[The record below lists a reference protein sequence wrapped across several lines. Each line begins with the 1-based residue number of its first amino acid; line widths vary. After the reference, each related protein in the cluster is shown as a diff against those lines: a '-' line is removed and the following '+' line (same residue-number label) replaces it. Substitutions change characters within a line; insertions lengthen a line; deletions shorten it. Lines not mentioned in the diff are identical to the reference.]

1 MSLRINQNIEAL
13 TANRYLAQNDLML
26 SKSIEKLA
34 SGQKINSA
42 ADGPASLVISEGL
55 RAQISSLKQAAQNSE
70 VAASVIQTAEG
81 AMDEVS
87 RLLVNIRQRALAAA
101 NTGVNDELVVAAS
114 QFEIQNALSSI
125 DRIAQNTQFGSKPL
139 LNGTNP
145 ELEFQIGA
153 NKGNTLKLALPNITT
168 DKLGNGSSDKLGND
182 SSDKLGNGSSEDG
195 SSSLAEVDVR
205 TPSGAASAI
214 SIVDKAINE
223 IASSRGEL
231 GALQRSALQSNLVS
245 LRLDAENLSA
255 AESIIRDADVAMELA
270 EFTRL
275 QIMNQFAVAQAAQA
289 NVLPRNLLHLVQ
301 SQS

>member
-13 TANRYLAQNDLML
+13 TANRYLAQNDAML

-42 ADGPASLVISEGL
+42 TDGPASLVISESL
-55 RAQISSLKQAAQNSE
+55 RSQIGSLKEAAQNSE
-70 VAASVIQTAEG
+70 IAASVVQTAEG

-87 RLLVNIRQRALAAA
+87 RLLVNIRQRAVAAA
-101 NTGVNDELVVAAS
+101 NTGVNNELVVAAS
-114 QFEIQNALSSI
+114 QSEIQNALSSI

-139 LNGTNP
+139 LNGTNS

-153 NKGNTLKLALPNITT
+153 DKGNTLKLALPNITT
-168 DKLGNGSSDKLGND
+168 DKLGLT
-182 SSDKLGNGSSEDG
+182 SSEDG
-195 SSSLAEVDVR
+195 SSSSAEVDVR

-214 SIVDKAINE
+214 SIVDKAISE

>member
-13 TANRYLAQNDLML
+13 TANRYLAQNDAML

-42 ADGPASLVISEGL
+42 TDGPASLVISESL
-55 RAQISSLKQAAQNSE
+55 RSQISSLKEAARNSE
-70 VAASVIQTAEG
+70 VAASVVQTAEG

-87 RLLVNIRQRALAAA
+87 RLLVNIRQRAVAAA
-101 NTGVNDELVVAAS
+101 NTGVNNELIVAAS
-114 QFEIQNALSSI
+114 QSEIQNALSSI
-125 DRIAQNTQFGSKPL
+125 DRIAENTQFGSKPL
-139 LNGTNP
+139 LNGTNS

-153 NKGNTLKLALPNITT
+153 DKGNTLKLVLPNITT
-168 DKLGNGSSDKLGND
+168 DKLGI
-182 SSDKLGNGSSEDG
+182 GSSEAGD
-195 SSSLAEVDVR
+195 SSLAGVDVR
-205 TPSGAASAI
+205 TQSGAASAI
-214 SIVDKAINE
+214 SIVDKAISE

-289 NVLPRNLLHLVQ
+289 NVLPKNLLHLVQ
-301 SQS
+301 AQS

>member
-1 MSLRINQNIEAL
+1 MNN
-13 TANRYLAQNDLML
+13 
-26 SKSIEKLA
+26 
-34 SGQKINSA
+34 
-42 ADGPASLVISEGL
+42 
-55 RAQISSLKQAAQNSE
+55 
-70 VAASVIQTAEG
+70 
-81 AMDEVS
+81 
-87 RLLVNIRQRALAAA
+87 
-101 NTGVNDELVVAAS
+101 ELIVAAS
-114 QFEIQNALSSI
+114 QSEIQNALSSI
-125 DRIAQNTQFGSKPL
+125 DRIAENTQFGTKSL
-139 LNGTNP
+139 LNGTNS

-153 NKGNTLKLALPNITT
+153 DKSNTLKLVLPNITT
-168 DKLGNGSSDKLGND
+168 DKLGI
-182 SSDKLGNGSSEDG
+182 GSSEDG
-195 SSSLAEVDVR
+195 GSSLAGVDVR

-214 SIVDKAINE
+214 SIVDKAISE

-301 SQS
+301 AQS

>member
-13 TANRYLAQNDLML
+13 TANRYLAQNDAML

-42 ADGPASLVISEGL
+42 TDGPASLVISESL
-55 RAQISSLKQAAQNSE
+55 RSQISSLKEAAQNSE
-70 VAASVIQTAEG
+70 IAASVVQTAEG

-87 RLLVNIRQRALAAA
+87 RLLVNIRQRAVAAA
-101 NTGVNDELVVAAS
+101 NTGVNNELVVAAS
-114 QFEIQNALSSI
+114 QSEIQNALSSI

-153 NKGNTLKLALPNITT
+153 DKGNTIKLALPNITT
-168 DKLGNGSSDKLGND
+168 DKLGIGSSDG
-182 SSDKLGNGSSEDG
+182 G
-195 SSSLAEVDVR
+195 SSLAEVDVR

-214 SIVDKAINE
+214 SIVDKAISE

>member
-13 TANRYLAQNDLML
+13 TANRYLAQNDAML

-42 ADGPASLVISEGL
+42 TDGPASLVISENL
-55 RAQISSLKQAAQNSE
+55 RSQIGSLKEAAQNSE
-70 VAASVIQTAEG
+70 IAASVVQTAEG

-87 RLLVNIRQRALAAA
+87 RLLVNIRQRAVAAS
-101 NTGVNDELVVAAS
+101 NTGVNNELVVAAS
-114 QFEIQNALSSI
+114 QSEIQNALSSI

-153 NKGNTLKLALPNITT
+153 DKGNTLKLALPNITT
-168 DKLGNGSSDKLGND
+168 DKLGIGSSDG
-182 SSDKLGNGSSEDG
+182 G
-195 SSSLAEVDVR
+195 SSLAEVDVR

-214 SIVDKAINE
+214 SIVDKAISE

>member
-13 TANRYLAQNDLML
+13 TANRYLAQNDEML
-26 SKSIEKLA
+26 SKSIERLA

-42 ADGPASLVISEGL
+42 TDGPSSLVISESL
-55 RAQISSLKQAAQNSE
+55 RSQISSLKEAAQNSE
-70 VAASVIQTAEG
+70 IAASVVQTAEG

-87 RLLVNIRQRALAAA
+87 RLLVNIRQRAVAAA
-101 NTGVNDELVVAAS
+101 NTGVNNELVVAAS
-114 QFEIQNALSSI
+114 QSEIQNALSSI

-139 LNGTNP
+139 LNGTNS
-145 ELEFQIGA
+145 ELEFQIGTD
-153 NKGNTLKLALPNITT
+153 KGNTIKLALPNITT
-168 DKLGNGSSDKLGND
+168 DKLGIGSSDG
-182 SSDKLGNGSSEDG
+182 G
-195 SSSLAEVDVR
+195 SSLAEVDVR

-214 SIVDKAINE
+214 SIVDKAISE

>member
-13 TANRYLAQNDLML
+13 TANRYLAQNDAML

-42 ADGPASLVISEGL
+42 TDGPASLVISENL
-55 RAQISSLKQAAQNSE
+55 RSQISSLKEAAQNSE
-70 VAASVIQTAEG
+70 IAASVVQTAEG

-87 RLLVNIRQRALAAA
+87 RLLVNIRQRAVAAA
-101 NTGVNDELVVAAS
+101 NTGVNNELVVAAS
-114 QFEIQNALSSI
+114 QSEIQNALSSI

-139 LNGTNP
+139 LNGTNS
-145 ELEFQIGA
+145 ELEFQIGTD
-153 NKGNTLKLALPNITT
+153 KGNTIKLALPNITT
-168 DKLGNGSSDKLGND
+168 DKLGIGSF
-182 SSDKLGNGSSEDG
+182 DG
-195 SSSLAEVDVR
+195 GSSLAEVDVR

-214 SIVDKAINE
+214 SIIDKAISE

>member
-1 MSLRINQNIEAL
+1 MGLRINQNIEAL
-13 TANRYLAQNDLML
+13 TANRYLAQNDAML

-42 ADGPASLVISEGL
+42 TDGPASLVISESL
-55 RAQISSLKQAAQNSE
+55 RSQISSLKEAARNSE
-70 VAASVIQTAEG
+70 VAASVVQTAEG

-87 RLLVNIRQRALAAA
+87 RLLVNIRQRAVAAA
-101 NTGVNDELVVAAS
+101 NTGVNNELIVAAS
-114 QFEIQNALSSI
+114 QSEIQNALSSI
-125 DRIAQNTQFGSKPL
+125 DRIAENTQFGSKPL
-139 LNGTNP
+139 LNGTNS

-153 NKGNTLKLALPNITT
+153 DKGNTLKLVLPNITT
-168 DKLGNGSSDKLGND
+168 DKLGI
-182 SSDKLGNGSSEDG
+182 GSSEAGD
-195 SSSLAEVDVR
+195 SSLAGVDVR

-214 SIVDKAINE
+214 SIVDKAISE

-301 SQS
+301 AQS

>member
-13 TANRYLAQNDLML
+13 TANRYLAQNDAML

-42 ADGPASLVISEGL
+42 TDGPASLVISENL
-55 RAQISSLKQAAQNSE
+55 RSQIGSLKEAAQNSE
-70 VAASVIQTAEG
+70 IAASVVQTAEG

-87 RLLVNIRQRALAAA
+87 RLLVNIRQRAVAAA
-101 NTGVNDELVVAAS
+101 NTGVNNELVVAAS
-114 QFEIQNALSSI
+114 QSEIQNALSSI

-153 NKGNTLKLALPNITT
+153 DKGNTLKLALPNITT
-168 DKLGNGSSDKLGND
+168 DKLGIGSSDG
-182 SSDKLGNGSSEDG
+182 G
-195 SSSLAEVDVR
+195 SSLAEVDVR

-214 SIVDKAINE
+214 STVDKAISE

>member
-13 TANRYLAQNDLML
+13 TANRYLAQNDAML

-42 ADGPASLVISEGL
+42 TDGPASLVISENL
-55 RAQISSLKQAAQNSE
+55 RSQIGSLKEAAQNSE
-70 VAASVIQTAEG
+70 IAASVVQTAEG

-87 RLLVNIRQRALAAA
+87 RLLVNIRQRAVAAA
-101 NTGVNDELVVAAS
+101 NTGVNNELVVAAS
-114 QFEIQNALSSI
+114 QSEIQNALSSI

-145 ELEFQIGA
+145 ELEFQNGA
-153 NKGNTLKLALPNITT
+153 DKGNTLKLALPNITT
-168 DKLGNGSSDKLGND
+168 DKLGIGSSDG
-182 SSDKLGNGSSEDG
+182 G
-195 SSSLAEVDVR
+195 SSLAEVDVR

-214 SIVDKAINE
+214 SIVDKAISE

>member
-13 TANRYLAQNDLML
+13 TASRYLAQNDAML

-34 SGQKINSA
+34 SGKKINSA
-42 ADGPASLVISEGL
+42 TDGPASLVISESL
-55 RAQISSLKQAAQNSE
+55 RSQISSLKEAAQNSE
-70 VAASVIQTAEG
+70 VAASVVQTAEG

-87 RLLVNIRQRALAAA
+87 RLLVNIRQRAVAAA
-101 NTGVNDELVVAAS
+101 NTGVNNELVVAAS
-114 QFEIQNALSSI
+114 QSEIQNALSSI

-139 LNGTNP
+139 LNGTNS

-153 NKGNTLKLALPNITT
+153 DKGNTLKLALPNITT
-168 DKLGNGSSDKLGND
+168 DKLGLTSSG
-182 SSDKLGNGSSEDG
+182 DG

-214 SIVDKAINE
+214 SIVDKAISE

>member
-13 TANRYLAQNDLML
+13 TANRYLAQNDAML

-42 ADGPASLVISEGL
+42 ADGPASLVISESL
-55 RAQISSLKQAAQNSE
+55 RSQISSLKEAAQNSE
-70 VAASVIQTAEG
+70 VAASVVQTAEG

-87 RLLVNIRQRALAAA
+87 RLLVNIRQRAVAAA
-101 NTGVNDELVVAAS
+101 NTGVNNELVVAAS
-114 QFEIQNALSSI
+114 QSEIQNALSSI

-153 NKGNTLKLALPNITT
+153 DKGNTLKLALPNITT
-168 DKLGNGSSDKLGND
+168 DKLGI
-182 SSDKLGNGSSEDG
+182 GSSEDG

-214 SIVDKAINE
+214 SIVDKAISE

>member
-13 TANRYLAQNDLML
+13 TANRYLAQNDAML

-42 ADGPASLVISEGL
+42 TDGPASLVISESL
-55 RAQISSLKQAAQNSE
+55 RSQISSLKEAARNSE
-70 VAASVIQTAEG
+70 VAASVVQTAEG

-87 RLLVNIRQRALAAA
+87 RLLVNIRQRAIAAA
-101 NTGVNDELVVAAS
+101 NTGVNNELIVAAS
-114 QFEIQNALSSI
+114 QSEIQNALSSI
-125 DRIAQNTQFGSKPL
+125 DRIAENTQFGSKPL
-139 LNGTNP
+139 LNGTNS

-153 NKGNTLKLALPNITT
+153 DKGNTLKLVLPNITT
-168 DKLGNGSSDKLGND
+168 DKLGI
-182 SSDKLGNGSSEDG
+182 GSSEAGD
-195 SSSLAEVDVR
+195 SSLAGVDVR

-214 SIVDKAINE
+214 SIVDKAISE

-301 SQS
+301 AQS

>member
-13 TANRYLAQNDLML
+13 TASRYLAQNDAML

-42 ADGPASLVISEGL
+42 ADGPASLVISESL
-55 RAQISSLKQAAQNSE
+55 RSQISSLKEAAQNSE
-70 VAASVIQTAEG
+70 VAASVVQTAEG

-87 RLLVNIRQRALAAA
+87 RLLVNIRQRAVAAA

-114 QFEIQNALSSI
+114 QSEIQNALSSI

-153 NKGNTLKLALPNITT
+153 DKGNTLKLALPNITT
-168 DKLGNGSSDKLGND
+168 DKLGI
-182 SSDKLGNGSSEDG
+182 GSSEDG

-214 SIVDKAINE
+214 SIVDKAISE

>member
-153 NKGNTLKLALPNITT
+153 NKGNILKLALPNITT
-168 DKLGNGSSDKLGND
+168 DKLGNGSSDKLGNG

-301 SQS
+301 SQP

>member
-13 TANRYLAQNDLML
+13 TANRYLAQNDEML

-42 ADGPASLVISEGL
+42 TDGPASLVISENL
-55 RAQISSLKQAAQNSE
+55 RSQISSLKEAAQNSE
-70 VAASVIQTAEG
+70 IAASVVQTAEG

-87 RLLVNIRQRALAAA
+87 RLLVNIRQRAVAAA
-101 NTGVNDELVVAAS
+101 NTGVNNELVVAAS
-114 QFEIQNALSSI
+114 QSEIQNALSSI

-153 NKGNTLKLALPNITT
+153 DKGSKLKLALPNITT
-168 DKLGNGSSDKLGND
+168 DKLGIGSSDG
-182 SSDKLGNGSSEDG
+182 G
-195 SSSLAEVDVR
+195 SSLAEVDVR

-214 SIVDKAINE
+214 SIVDKAISE

>member
-301 SQS
+301 SQP

>member
-13 TANRYLAQNDLML
+13 TANRYLAQNDAML

-42 ADGPASLVISEGL
+42 TDGPASLVISESL
-55 RAQISSLKQAAQNSE
+55 RSQIGSLKEAAQNSE
-70 VAASVIQTAEG
+70 IAASVVQTAEG

-87 RLLVNIRQRALAAA
+87 RLLVNIRQRAVAAA
-101 NTGVNDELVVAAS
+101 NTGVNNELVVAAS
-114 QFEIQNALSSI
+114 QSEIQNALSSI

-153 NKGNTLKLALPNITT
+153 DKGNTLKLALPNITT
-168 DKLGNGSSDKLGND
+168 DKLGIGSSDG
-182 SSDKLGNGSSEDG
+182 G
-195 SSSLAEVDVR
+195 SSLAEVDVR

-214 SIVDKAINE
+214 SIVDKAISE

>member
-13 TANRYLAQNDLML
+13 TANRYLAQNDAML

-42 ADGPASLVISEGL
+42 TDGPASLVISESL
-55 RAQISSLKQAAQNSE
+55 RSQISSLKEAARNSE
-70 VAASVIQTAEG
+70 VAASVVQTAEG

-87 RLLVNIRQRALAAA
+87 RLLVNIRQRAIAAA
-101 NTGVNDELVVAAS
+101 NTGVNNELIVAAS
-114 QFEIQNALSSI
+114 QSEIQNALSSI
-125 DRIAQNTQFGSKPL
+125 DRIAENTQFGSKPL
-139 LNGTNP
+139 LNGTNS

-153 NKGNTLKLALPNITT
+153 DKGNTLKLILPNITT
-168 DKLGNGSSDKLGND
+168 DKLGI
-182 SSDKLGNGSSEDG
+182 GSSEAGD
-195 SSSLAEVDVR
+195 SSLAGVDVR

-214 SIVDKAINE
+214 SIVDKAISE

-301 SQS
+301 AQS

>member
-13 TANRYLAQNDLML
+13 TANRYLAQNDAML

-42 ADGPASLVISEGL
+42 TDGPASLVISESL
-55 RAQISSLKQAAQNSE
+55 RSQIGSLKEAAQNSE
-70 VAASVIQTAEG
+70 IAASVVQTAEG

-87 RLLVNIRQRALAAA
+87 RLLVNIRQRAVAAA
-101 NTGVNDELVVAAS
+101 NTGVNNELVVAAS
-114 QFEIQNALSSI
+114 QSEIQNALSSI

-139 LNGTNP
+139 LNGTNS
-145 ELEFQIGA
+145 ELEFQIGTD
-153 NKGNTLKLALPNITT
+153 KGNTIKLALPNITT
-168 DKLGNGSSDKLGND
+168 DKLGIGSSDG
-182 SSDKLGNGSSEDG
+182 G
-195 SSSLAEVDVR
+195 SSLAEVDVR

-214 SIVDKAINE
+214 SIVDKAISE

>member
-13 TANRYLAQNDLML
+13 TANRYLAQNDEML
-26 SKSIEKLA
+26 SKSIERLA

-42 ADGPASLVISEGL
+42 TDGPSSLVISESL
-55 RAQISSLKQAAQNSE
+55 RSQISSLKEAAQNSE
-70 VAASVIQTAEG
+70 IAASVVQTAEG

-87 RLLVNIRQRALAAA
+87 RLLVNIRQRAVAAA
-101 NTGVNDELVVAAS
+101 NTGVNNELVVAAS
-114 QFEIQNALSSI
+114 QSEIQNALNSI
-125 DRIAQNTQFGSKPL
+125 DRIAQNTQSGSKPL

-153 NKGNTLKLALPNITT
+153 DKGNTLKLALPNITT
-168 DKLGNGSSDKLGND
+168 DKLGIGSSDG
-182 SSDKLGNGSSEDG
+182 G
-195 SSSLAEVDVR
+195 SSLAEVDVR

-214 SIVDKAINE
+214 SIVDKAISE

-275 QIMNQFAVAQAAQA
+275 QITNQFAVAQAAQA

>member
-13 TANRYLAQNDLML
+13 TANRYLAQNDAML

-42 ADGPASLVISEGL
+42 TDGPASLVISESL
-55 RAQISSLKQAAQNSE
+55 RSQISSLKEAAQNSE
-70 VAASVIQTAEG
+70 VAASVVQTAEG

-87 RLLVNIRQRALAAA
+87 RLLVNIRQRAVAAA
-101 NTGVNDELVVAAS
+101 NTGVNNELVVAAS
-114 QFEIQNALSSI
+114 QSEIQNALSSI

-153 NKGNTLKLALPNITT
+153 DKGNTLKLALPNITT
-168 DKLGNGSSDKLGND
+168 DKLGI
-182 SSDKLGNGSSEDG
+182 GSSEDG

-214 SIVDKAINE
+214 SIVDKAISE

>member
-13 TANRYLAQNDLML
+13 TASRYLAQNDAML

-42 ADGPASLVISEGL
+42 TDGPASLVISESL
-55 RAQISSLKQAAQNSE
+55 RSQISSLKEAAQNSE
-70 VAASVIQTAEG
+70 VAASVVQTAEG

-87 RLLVNIRQRALAAA
+87 RLLVNIRQRAVAAA
-101 NTGVNDELVVAAS
+101 NTGVNNELVVAAS
-114 QFEIQNALSSI
+114 QSEIQNALSSI

-153 NKGNTLKLALPNITT
+153 DKGNTIQVSLPNIATN
-168 DKLGNGSSDKLGND
+168 KLGVYGSEEE
-182 SSDKLGNGSSEDG
+182 GSKT
-195 SSSLAEVDVR
+195 SLAEVDVR

-214 SIVDKAINE
+214 SIVDKAISE

>member
-13 TANRYLAQNDLML
+13 TANRYLAQNDAML

-42 ADGPASLVISEGL
+42 TDGPASLVISESL
-55 RAQISSLKQAAQNSE
+55 RSQISSLKEAARNSE
-70 VAASVIQTAEG
+70 VAASVVQTAEG

-87 RLLVNIRQRALAAA
+87 RLLVNIRQRAVAAA
-101 NTGVNDELVVAAS
+101 NTGVNNELIVAAS
-114 QFEIQNALSSI
+114 QSEIQNALNSI
-125 DRIAQNTQFGSKPL
+125 DRIAENTQFGSKTL
-139 LNGTNP
+139 LNGTNS

-153 NKGNTLKLALPNITT
+153 DKGNTLKLVLPNITT
-168 DKLGNGSSDKLGND
+168 DKLGI
-182 SSDKLGNGSSEDG
+182 GSSEAGD
-195 SSSLAEVDVR
+195 SSLAGVDVR

-214 SIVDKAINE
+214 SIVDKAISE

-301 SQS
+301 AQS

>member
-1 MSLRINQNIEAL
+1 MCIRDRS
-13 TANRYLAQNDLML
+13 
-26 SKSIEKLA
+26 
-34 SGQKINSA
+34 
-42 ADGPASLVISEGL
+42 
-55 RAQISSLKQAAQNSE
+55 QISSLKEAAQNSE
-70 VAASVIQTAEG
+70 IAASVVQTAEG

-87 RLLVNIRQRALAAA
+87 RLLVNIRQRAVAAA
-101 NTGVNDELVVAAS
+101 NTGVNNELVVAAS
-114 QFEIQNALSSI
+114 QSEIQNALSSI

-153 NKGNTLKLALPNITT
+153 DKGNTLKLALPNITT
-168 DKLGNGSSDKLGND
+168 DKLGI
-182 SSDKLGNGSSEDG
+182 GSSEDG
-195 SSSLAEVDVR
+195 GSSLAEVDVR

-214 SIVDKAINE
+214 SIVDKAISE

-231 GALQRSALQSNLVS
+231 GALQRSALQSNLIS

-255 AESIIRDADVAMELA
+255 AESIIRDADVAIELA

-289 NVLPRNLLHLVQ
+289 NVLPRNLMHLVQ

>member
-13 TANRYLAQNDLML
+13 TANRYLAQNDAML

-42 ADGPASLVISEGL
+42 TDGPASLVISESL
-55 RAQISSLKQAAQNSE
+55 RSQISSLKEAAQNSE
-70 VAASVIQTAEG
+70 VAASVVQTAEG

-87 RLLVNIRQRALAAA
+87 RLLVNIRQRAVAAA
-101 NTGVNDELVVAAS
+101 NTGVNNELVVAAS
-114 QFEIQNALSSI
+114 QSEIQNALSSI

-153 NKGNTLKLALPNITT
+153 DKGNTLKLALPNITT
-168 DKLGNGSSDKLGND
+168 DKLGLT
-182 SSDKLGNGSSEDG
+182 SSEDG

-214 SIVDKAINE
+214 SIVDKAISE

>member
-13 TANRYLAQNDLML
+13 TANRYLAQNDAML

-42 ADGPASLVISEGL
+42 TDGPASLVISESL
-55 RAQISSLKQAAQNSE
+55 RSQISSLKEAARNSE
-70 VAASVIQTAEG
+70 VAASVVQTAEG

-87 RLLVNIRQRALAAA
+87 RLLVNIRQRAVAAA
-101 NTGVNDELVVAAS
+101 NTGVNNELIVAAS
-114 QFEIQNALSSI
+114 QSEIQNALSSI
-125 DRIAQNTQFGSKPL
+125 DRIAENTQFGSKSL
-139 LNGTNP
+139 LNGTNS

-153 NKGNTLKLALPNITT
+153 DKGNTLKLVLPNITT
-168 DKLGNGSSDKLGND
+168 DKLGI
-182 SSDKLGNGSSEDG
+182 GSSEAGD
-195 SSSLAEVDVR
+195 SSLAGVDVR

-214 SIVDKAINE
+214 SIVDKAISE

-301 SQS
+301 AQS

>member
-13 TANRYLAQNDLML
+13 TANRYLAQNDEML
-26 SKSIEKLA
+26 SKSIERLA

-42 ADGPASLVISEGL
+42 TDGPSSLVISESL
-55 RAQISSLKQAAQNSE
+55 RSQISSLKEAAQNSE
-70 VAASVIQTAEG
+70 IAASVVQTAEG

-87 RLLVNIRQRALAAA
+87 RLLVNIRQRAVAAA
-101 NTGVNDELVVAAS
+101 NTGVNNELVVAAS
-114 QFEIQNALSSI
+114 QSEIQNALNSI

-153 NKGNTLKLALPNITT
+153 DKGNTLKLALPNITT
-168 DKLGNGSSDKLGND
+168 DKLGIGSSDG
-182 SSDKLGNGSSEDG
+182 G
-195 SSSLAEVDVR
+195 SSLAEVDVR

-214 SIVDKAINE
+214 SIVDKAISE

-231 GALQRSALQSNLVS
+231 GALQRSALQSNLIS

-255 AESIIRDADVAMELA
+255 AESIIRDADIAMELA

>member
-13 TANRYLAQNDLML
+13 TANRYLAQNDEML
-26 SKSIEKLA
+26 SKSIERLA

-42 ADGPASLVISEGL
+42 TDGPSSLVISESL
-55 RAQISSLKQAAQNSE
+55 RSQISSLKEAAQNSE
-70 VAASVIQTAEG
+70 IAASVVQTAEG

-87 RLLVNIRQRALAAA
+87 RLLVNIRQRAVAAA
-101 NTGVNDELVVAAS
+101 NTGVNNELVVAAS
-114 QFEIQNALSSI
+114 QSEIQNALSSI

-139 LNGTNP
+139 LNGTNS

-153 NKGNTLKLALPNITT
+153 DKGNTIKLALPNITT
-168 DKLGNGSSDKLGND
+168 DKLGIGSSDG
-182 SSDKLGNGSSEDG
+182 G
-195 SSSLAEVDVR
+195 SSLAEVDVR

-214 SIVDKAINE
+214 SIVDKAISE

>member
-13 TANRYLAQNDLML
+13 TANRYLAQNDAML

-42 ADGPASLVISEGL
+42 TDGPASLVISESL
-55 RAQISSLKQAAQNSE
+55 RSQIGSLKEAAQNSE
-70 VAASVIQTAEG
+70 IAASVVQTAEG

-87 RLLVNIRQRALAAA
+87 RLLVNIRQRAVAAA
-101 NTGVNDELVVAAS
+101 NTGVNNELVVAAS
-114 QFEIQNALSSI
+114 EIQNALSSI

-153 NKGNTLKLALPNITT
+153 DKGNTLKLALPNITT
-168 DKLGNGSSDKLGND
+168 DKLGI
-182 SSDKLGNGSSEDG
+182 GSSEDG
-195 SSSLAEVDVR
+195 GSSLAEVDVR

-214 SIVDKAINE
+214 SIVDKAISE

>member
-13 TANRYLAQNDLML
+13 NANRYLAQNDAML

-42 ADGPASLVISEGL
+42 TDGPASLVISESL
-55 RAQISSLKQAAQNSE
+55 RSQISSLKEAARNSE
-70 VAASVIQTAEG
+70 VAASVVQTAEG

-87 RLLVNIRQRALAAA
+87 RLLVNIRQRAVAAA
-101 NTGVNDELVVAAS
+101 NTGVNNELIVAAS
-114 QFEIQNALSSI
+114 QSEIQNALNSI
-125 DRIAQNTQFGSKPL
+125 DRIAENTQFGSKTL
-139 LNGTNP
+139 LNGTNS

-153 NKGNTLKLALPNITT
+153 DKGNTLKLVLPNITT
-168 DKLGNGSSDKLGND
+168 DKLGIGG
-182 SSDKLGNGSSEDG
+182 SEDG
-195 SSSLAEVDVR
+195 DSSLAGVDVR

-214 SIVDKAINE
+214 SIVDKAISE

-301 SQS
+301 AQS

>member
-13 TANRYLAQNDLML
+13 TANRYLAQNDEML
-26 SKSIEKLA
+26 SKSIERLA

-42 ADGPASLVISEGL
+42 TDGPSSLVISESL
-55 RAQISSLKQAAQNSE
+55 RSQISSLKEAAQNSE
-70 VAASVIQTAEG
+70 IAASVVQTAEG

-87 RLLVNIRQRALAAA
+87 RLLVNIRQRAIAAA
-101 NTGVNDELVVAAS
+101 NTGVNNELVVAAS
-114 QFEIQNALSSI
+114 QSEIQNALSSI

-153 NKGNTLKLALPNITT
+153 DKGNTLKLALPNITT
-168 DKLGNGSSDKLGND
+168 NKLGI
-182 SSDKLGNGSSEDG
+182 GSSEDG
-195 SSSLAEVDVR
+195 ESSLAEVDVR

-214 SIVDKAINE
+214 SIVDKAISE

-231 GALQRSALQSNLVS
+231 GALQRSALQSNLIS

-275 QIMNQFAVAQAAQA
+275 QIMNQFAIAQAAQA
-289 NVLPRNLLHLVQ
+289 NVLPRNLLHLIQ

>member
-13 TANRYLAQNDLML
+13 TANRYLAQNDAML

-34 SGQKINSA
+34 SGQKINSST
-42 ADGPASLVISEGL
+42 DGPASLVISESL
-55 RAQISSLKQAAQNSE
+55 RSQISSLKEAARNSE
-70 VAASVIQTAEG
+70 VAASVVQTAEG

-87 RLLVNIRQRALAAA
+87 RLLVNIRQRAVAAA
-101 NTGVNDELVVAAS
+101 NTGVNNELIVAAS
-114 QFEIQNALSSI
+114 QSEIQNALNSI
-125 DRIAQNTQFGSKPL
+125 DRIAENTQFGSKTL
-139 LNGTNP
+139 LNGTNS

-153 NKGNTLKLALPNITT
+153 DKGNTLKLVLPNITT
-168 DKLGNGSSDKLGND
+168 DKLGIGG
-182 SSDKLGNGSSEDG
+182 SEDG
-195 SSSLAEVDVR
+195 DSSLAGVDVR

-214 SIVDKAINE
+214 SIVDKAISE

-301 SQS
+301 AQS

>member
-1 MSLRINQNIEAL
+1 MSLRINQNIAAL
-13 TANRYLAQNDLML
+13 TANRYLAQNDAML

-42 ADGPASLVISEGL
+42 ADGPASLMISESL
-55 RAQISSLKQAAQNSE
+55 RSQIGSLKEAAQNTE
-70 VAASVIQTAEG
+70 VAASVVQTAEG

-87 RLLVNIRQRALAAA
+87 RLLVNIRQRAVAAA

-114 QFEIQNALSSI
+114 QSEIQNALNSI
-125 DRIAQNTQFGSKPL
+125 DRIAQNTQFGSKLL
-139 LNGTNP
+139 LNGTNS
-145 ELEFQIGA
+145 ELEFQIGFGSSSSQRA
-153 NKGNTLKLALPNITT
+153 GKGNRLMLVLPNITT
-168 DKLGNGSSDKLGND
+168 DKLGI
-182 SSDKLGNGSSEDG
+182 GSSEDG
-195 SSSLAEVDVR
+195 GSSLAEVDVR

-214 SIVDKAINE
+214 SIVDKAIGE

-275 QIMNQFAVAQAAQA
+275 QIMNQ
-289 NVLPRNLLHLVQ
+289 
-301 SQS
+301 

>member
-13 TANRYLAQNDLML
+13 TANRYLAQNDAML

-42 ADGPASLVISEGL
+42 TDGPASLVISENL
-55 RAQISSLKQAAQNSE
+55 RSQISSLKEAAQNSE
-70 VAASVIQTAEG
+70 IAASVVQTAEG

-87 RLLVNIRQRALAAA
+87 RLLVNIRQRAVAAA
-101 NTGVNDELVVAAS
+101 NTGVNNELVVAAS
-114 QFEIQNALSSI
+114 QSEIQNALSSI

-139 LNGTNP
+139 LNGTNS

-153 NKGNTLKLALPNITT
+153 DKGNTIKLALPNITT
-168 DKLGNGSSDKLGND
+168 DKLGIGSSDG
-182 SSDKLGNGSSEDG
+182 G
-195 SSSLAEVDVR
+195 SSLAEVDVR

-214 SIVDKAINE
+214 SIIDKAISE

>member
-13 TANRYLAQNDLML
+13 TANRYLAQNDAML

-42 ADGPASLVISEGL
+42 TDGPASLVISESL
-55 RAQISSLKQAAQNSE
+55 RSQISSLKEAAQNSE
-70 VAASVIQTAEG
+70 IAASVVQTAEG

-87 RLLVNIRQRALAAA
+87 RLLVNIRQRAVAAA
-101 NTGVNDELVVAAS
+101 NTGVNNELVVAAS
-114 QFEIQNALSSI
+114 QSEIQNALSSI

-139 LNGTNP
+139 LNGTNS

-153 NKGNTLKLALPNITT
+153 DKGNTLKLALPNITT
-168 DKLGNGSSDKLGND
+168 DKLGI
-182 SSDKLGNGSSEDG
+182 GSSEDG

-214 SIVDKAINE
+214 SIVDKAISE

>member
-13 TANRYLAQNDLML
+13 TANRYLAQNDAML

-42 ADGPASLVISEGL
+42 TDGPASLVISESL
-55 RAQISSLKQAAQNSE
+55 RSQISSLKEAARNSE
-70 VAASVIQTAEG
+70 VAASVVQTAEG

-87 RLLVNIRQRALAAA
+87 RLLVNIRQRAVAAA
-101 NTGVNDELVVAAS
+101 NTGVNNELIVAAS
-114 QFEIQNALSSI
+114 QSEIQNALSSI
-125 DRIAQNTQFGSKPL
+125 DRIAENTQFGSKPL
-139 LNGTNP
+139 LNGTNS

-153 NKGNTLKLALPNITT
+153 DKGNTLKLILPNITT
-168 DKLGNGSSDKLGND
+168 DKLGI
-182 SSDKLGNGSSEDG
+182 GSSEAGD
-195 SSSLAEVDVR
+195 SSLAGVDVR

-214 SIVDKAINE
+214 SIVDKAISE

-301 SQS
+301 AQS

>member
-13 TANRYLAQNDLML
+13 TANRYLAQNDAML

-42 ADGPASLVISEGL
+42 TDGPASLVISENL
-55 RAQISSLKQAAQNSE
+55 RSQISSLKEAAQNSE
-70 VAASVIQTAEG
+70 IAASVVQTAEG

-87 RLLVNIRQRALAAA
+87 RLLVNIRQRAVAAA
-101 NTGVNDELVVAAS
+101 NTGVNNELVVAAS
-114 QFEIQNALSSI
+114 QSEIQNALSSI

-139 LNGTNP
+139 LNGTNS

-153 NKGNTLKLALPNITT
+153 DKGNTIKLALPNITT
-168 DKLGNGSSDKLGND
+168 DKLGIGSSDG
-182 SSDKLGNGSSEDG
+182 G
-195 SSSLAEVDVR
+195 SSLAEVDVR

-214 SIVDKAINE
+214 SIVDKAISE